1 MTIIYEDDQF
11 SILKTE
17 EDAFQVFNKDKTLIC
32 TTFSCT
38 GAIQFVFSH
47 YTLKTFDVD
56 KLPYGGDYNP
66 PERIVCAANKYLNH
80 TGEEVIIAGVRH
92 ACDVMYSSFVGHNS
106 GENILRKGSE
116 IQGFLTSKYRFV
128 DRHEAWKIALEQNQ
142 IVRRCGG
149 DTRNGGTLYSENL
162 Y

>member
-1 MTIIYEDDQF
+1 MTIIYEDEQF

-17 EDAFQVFNKDKTLIC
+17 EDEFKVFDKDKTLIC
-32 TTFSCT
+32 STFSST

-56 KLPYGGDYNP
+56 KLPFGNSYNP
-66 PERIVCAANKYLNH
+66 PERIVCAANKYGDVVL
-80 TGEEVIIAGVRH
+80 AGVRH
-92 ACDVMYSSFVGHNS
+92 ACGAMRGVQEALDARHCDLDEDY
-106 GENILRKGSE
+106 GEE
-116 IQGFLTSKYRFV
+116 VQGFLTSKHRFV

-149 DTRNGGTLYSENL
+149 DTRNGGELYSENL